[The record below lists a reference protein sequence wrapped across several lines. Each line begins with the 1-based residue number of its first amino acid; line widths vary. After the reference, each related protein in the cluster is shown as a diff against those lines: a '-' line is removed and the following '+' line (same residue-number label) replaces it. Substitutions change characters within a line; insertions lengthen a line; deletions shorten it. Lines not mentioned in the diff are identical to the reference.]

1 VNPIP
6 LEWVRDAL
14 CLSASMGADLR
25 DAKENENLPVTLEEA
40 QSWKAEFLDVDDAI
54 VILPLFLLLVVNEH
68 ERFVEFL
75 FSIGRITEVTRL
87 LAMAEITL
95 ELVE

>member
-75 FSIGRITEVTRL
+75 FSIGRITEETRL

>member
-1 VNPIP
+1 MNPIP

-54 VILPLFLLLVVNEH
+54 VILPLFYCLVVNEH

-75 FSIGRITEVTRL
+75 FSIGRITEETRL